1 MRSPSG
7 APSRRS
13 TTPRRTW
20 ELDRALCVQALADAF
35 AWAWER
41 PSLAE
46 LMPNVADPDSWDVT
60 ACWQWHD
67 LFEGDVGQ
75 HADARLEHDPG
86 ALVDALCR
94 FAASDALSASDHRR
108 QVTWEKL
115 YDVYV
120 RRLHSSGRATG
131 ARTPWRTSCAP
142 STCGI
147 RSARARRA
155 TGITGLWCVTIACG
169 RVRTMEPLTEE
180 EQKLRR
186 FFEGQVVGAVTRR
199 TGLVLAIEEGTT
211 YNKNRGL
218 DNIGEVAQW
227 LCRATLDAPDG
238 SAWHSTELESLVPLG
253 EADGTGFPIVPVVGE
268 VGRSEEDC
276 KQAWCWALR
285 MGYARD
291 RVIAYARVKQAMLDV
306 HNLSA
311 GPELHTALFRV
322 WDRAN
327 AGLREVELAL
337 KASRTAPR
345 ADPAAELNAMRTQW
359 ARTGEDVQNAQ
370 RQQPTLRCAPLVTG
384 LTAREVGARAPTRSS
399 RRRRRS
405 PSARRRSRSCR
416 SATR

>member
-1 MRSPSG
+1 
-7 APSRRS
+7 
-13 TTPRRTW
+13 
-20 ELDRALCVQALADAF
+20 
-35 AWAWER
+35 
-41 PSLAE
+41 
-46 LMPNVADPDSWDVT
+46 
-60 ACWQWHD
+60 
-67 LFEGDVGQ
+67 
-75 HADARLEHDPG
+75 
-86 ALVDALCR
+86 
-94 FAASDALSASDHRR
+94 
-108 QVTWEKL
+108 
-115 YDVYV
+115 
-120 RRLHSSGRATG
+120 
-131 ARTPWRTSCAP
+131 
-142 STCGI
+142 
-147 RSARARRA
+147 
-155 TGITGLWCVTIACG
+155 
-169 RVRTMEPLTEE
+169 MEPLTEE

-384 LTAREVGARAPTRSS
+384 LTAREVGARAADPFLEKEETFAVGAETLALMPERDALMGTEIFVSFTFPATDHEELHAVGADVGGVRTDENE
-399 RRRRRS
+399 RRMPALVTLHNATGALES
-405 PSARRRSRSCR
+405 LAICLGATKPFNVFMTHDAAALLAKLHSLIVEARRGALTMEPVPALPLAEQRNYLLLEHG
-416 SATR
+416 TL